1 MREAMGENRFHS
13 ICATSYL
20 PLLAFIAA
28 IVLLAGCASAPL
40 PVPPPAL
47 PRGASS
53 EDARTAVV
61 ETARSML
68 GVRYRYGGRAPE
80 EGFDCSGLVVYS
92 YQRAGVHGL
101 PRSARDLE
109 RRATSVSLDALQPGD
124 LLFFRLSGSKTTHV
138 AIYEGDRH
146 FVHAPS
152 SGKGVERVGFDH
164 VYWGP
169 RIGRAGRLLP

>member
-1 MREAMGENRFHS
+1 MSENRFHS
-13 ICATSYL
+13 IRATSFP
-20 PLLAFIAA
+20 PLLAFVAA

-53 EDARTAVV
+53 KDARIAVV
-61 ETARSML
+61 ETALSML

-92 YQRAGVHGL
+92 YQRAGIHDL
-101 PRSARDLE
+101 PRSARGLE

-124 LLFFRLSGSKTTHV
+124 LLFFRLSGNKTTHV